1 MSAFPDAA
9 AVAVPLLTQAA
20 RVLRVDAGYALVEV
34 IGGGC
39 GRCHEAGGCGSAHL
53 TRMFCFRPR
62 RCRVQNRIDAPAG
75 ARVTVVLPAGV
86 LRRHVRIAYVLPLL
100 ALLGGAVLGDVAA
113 GDAGAA
119 AGAVFGLALAWWMAR
134 CAISGKLPDEP
145 YIANIEFQE
154 EKT

>member
-1 MSAFPDAA
+1 MSAFADSAFSAP
-9 AVAVPLLTQAA
+9 PITQAA

-53 TRMFCFRPR
+53 TRMFCLRPR
-62 RCRVQNRIDAPAG
+62 RYRVQNQIDAPPG
-75 ARVTVVLPAGV
+75 ARVTIALPAGV
-86 LRRHVRIAYVLPLL
+86 LRRHVCLVYVLPLL
-100 ALLGGAVLGDVAA
+100 ALIGGALLGDAAA

-119 AGAVFGLALAWWMAR
+119 AGAVSGLALAWWRMAR
-134 CAISGKLPDEP
+134 RAASGKLSGEP
-145 YIANIEFQE
+145 YIASIEFQE